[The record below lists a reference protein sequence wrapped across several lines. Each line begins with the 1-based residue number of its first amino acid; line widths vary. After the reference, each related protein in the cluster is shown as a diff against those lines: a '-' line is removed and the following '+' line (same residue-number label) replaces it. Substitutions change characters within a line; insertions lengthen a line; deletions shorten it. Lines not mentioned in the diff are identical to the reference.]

1 MKSKKRRVNSFKNW
15 LLARDSAS
23 RISTYPKYHSFLE
36 NLDPI
41 DRDRSQVMDLF
52 DSITDSKCFYKFGQM
67 VNPGLTKDAK
77 ERKINIWIAN
87 KDQHGGIIDFLECFN
102 PPSTNMK
109 TSIWINL
116 DDNINETVIGLT
128 DYQNPDSRFIYAK
141 IPSSFDDR
149 KIVSE
154 SKKVIQYWIEKI
166 DFGEETANSFFK
178 WWMENYIMVQ
188 EKYSN
193 FLKSFESAVVE
204 WMRTVPP
211 EVAEK
216 AYLIIVNNSK
226 DEKIRRRKTNLGTKE
241 IIDHIDQGIKEFNIP
256 INDLRKGI
264 GLLGNFGI

>member
-1 MKSKKRRVNSFKNW
+1 
-15 LLARDSAS
+15 
-23 RISTYPKYHSFLE
+23 
-36 NLDPI
+36 
-41 DRDRSQVMDLF
+41 MDLF
-52 DSITDSKCFYKFGQM
+52 DSITDSKTFYKFKQI

-77 ERKINIWIAN
+77 ERKITIWIAN
-87 KDQHGGIIDFLECFN
+87 KDQQGGIIDFLECFN
-102 PPSTNMK
+102 PPSKNMK
-109 TSIWINL
+109 ASIWITL
-116 DDNINETVIGLT
+116 DDDVKETEIELA
-128 DYQNPDSRFIYAK
+128 DYQTPDSIFIYAK

-149 KIVSE
+149 KIVAE

-204 WMRTVPP
+204 WMRTVSP

-216 AYLIIVNNSK
+216 AYLMIVNNSK
-226 DEKIRRRKTNLGTKE
+226 DTKIRRRRTSLGTKE

-256 INDLRKGI
+256 ISDVKKGI